1 MTNDENKIT
10 NTEEDLDTLIEI
22 FEELN
27 DWLDER
33 EEKMK
38 EQKRL
43 LEEYENGNNYDRR

>member
-1 MTNDENKIT
+1 MNDDENEII

-27 DWLDER
+27 QWLDER

-38 EQKRL
+38 EHKRF
-43 LEEYENGNNYDRR
+43 LEEYEIGKRH